1 MEFGP
6 GSPDTRRSGSGGG
19 SRDSHRTRSEGGSR
33 EPTKMEVGPPAS
45 SWIPACVILAW
56 GLMRLMGST
65 CIALGISRVWQE
77 GVTCHPVAVHVTPAE
92 LEVGDMS
99 IKCHRTRRGPSS
111 AILDPSGRNLVSGFM
126 RLMATTCIGLAG
138 SPVWRG
144 RVTCPTRAVHVTTA
158 EMEV

>member
-1 MEFGP
+1 MTVAE
-6 GSPDTRRSGSGGG
+6 T
-19 SRDSHRTRSEGGSR
+19 
-33 EPTKMEVGPPAS
+33 EVGAGHLTPAEPEVARPS
-45 SWIPACVILAW
+45 PSWIPACVILAW

-65 CIALGISRVWQE
+65 CIALGISRVWRE

-111 AILDPSGRNLVSGFM
+111 AILDPSGRHLVSGFM
-126 RLMATTCIGLAG
+126 SLMATTCIGLAG
-138 SPVWRG
+138 SPVWWG
-144 RVTCPTRAVHVTTA
+144 RVTCPTGAVHVTTA